1 MSSFAFM
8 RANQQRCDRD
18 WTIFV
23 MVDPNF
29 QATSVRWCAM
39 AWYAQSCCGRLR
51 GAAKGDVE
59 PTEAAK
65 SPASTQLEHFEVWHG
80 GAFACSKFAMDAA
93 SRLRATE
100 SRFVVILEGC
110 GGRRGRSEFGWGY
123 WHRVD
128 GLSSCAAPNR
138 CTRGTQGE
146 ILRFHAL
153 KPAEM

>member
-39 AWYAQSCCGRLR
+39 AWYAQSCCGRFR

-65 SPASTQLEHFEVWHG
+65 SPASIQLEHFEVWM
-80 GAFACSKFAMDAA
+80 AERLLAVSVCVCVRAA
-93 SRLRATE
+93 E

-110 GGRRGRSEFGWGY
+110 GVRRGRNEFGWGY

>member
-1 MSSFAFM
+1 MGSREAYDIVWAVSARARRQPAVRGALEVSSFAFM

-80 GAFACSKFAMDAA
+80 GAFACSKCAMDAA
-93 SRLRATE
+93 SRYK
-100 SRFVVILEGC
+100 S
-110 GGRRGRSEFGWGY
+110 GRE
-123 WHRVD
+123 
-128 GLSSCAAPNR
+128 PNFS
-138 CTRGTQGE
+138 TLNG
-146 ILRFHAL
+146 A
-153 KPAEM
+153 KP

>member
-1 MSSFAFM
+1 MGSDAGAVSSGGAIGIVWTALARVQRQTDARGALKARFFAFM
-8 RANQQRCDRD
+8 RANQQRCDSD

-65 SPASTQLEHFEVWHG
+65 SRVTTQL
-80 GAFACSKFAMDAA
+80 
-93 SRLRATE
+93 
-100 SRFVVILEGC
+100 
-110 GGRRGRSEFGWGY
+110 
-123 WHRVD
+123 
-128 GLSSCAAPNR
+128 
-138 CTRGTQGE
+138 
-146 ILRFHAL
+146 
-153 KPAEM
+153 

>member
-39 AWYAQSCCGRLR
+39 AWNAQSCCGRLR

-65 SPASTQLEHFEVWHG
+65 SPASTQLEHLEVCRG
-80 GAFACSKFAMDAA
+80 GVFACSKSAM
-93 SRLRATE
+93 
-100 SRFVVILEGC
+100 
-110 GGRRGRSEFGWGY
+110 
-123 WHRVD
+123 
-128 GLSSCAAPNR
+128 
-138 CTRGTQGE
+138 
-146 ILRFHAL
+146 
-153 KPAEM
+153 

>member
-51 GAAKGDVE
+51 GAAKGDVG

-80 GAFACSKFAMDAA
+80 GAFACSKCAMDAA
-93 SRLRATE
+93 SRSKSGREPFRGDIRGMWKQTRAQCA
-100 SRFVVILEGC
+100 RMGL
-110 GGRRGRSEFGWGY
+110 
-123 WHRVD
+123 
-128 GLSSCAAPNR
+128 LSSCGRP
-138 CTRGTQGE
+138 
-146 ILRFHAL
+146 
-153 KPAEM
+153 